1 MANETKIS
9 SAIRETL
16 TGSRVGLVLSADA
29 ISVVRE
35 ELKGHRVGKNVMGD
49 AISVVRETVAGQ
61 RLGRN
66 VAADAISVIREVLI
80 AEPPIRVVSA
90 VRESLISL
98 PNDPLT
104 QARLVPGYRQAVV
117 MVRPKM
123 ALPSTVKSPQ
133 IVPSLRQQVVRQV
146 EREWARSGIYA
157 ATLRMQSVVAR
168 NVLPANDMNS
178 FATVAVFVEQVVRSR
193 GQTYVP
199 VSAVFVRAQRQLV
212 VSTRVVTRAPD
223 VRTAITVGSQR
234 QQIVVSRKTAV
245 VVIMTEAHAAT
256 LVQQAVVEDTRPA
269 PRSEIRARTLFHMT
283 VQKHT
288 VVPPGIDDRVGGLR
302 EQVMIARVPTAPFG
316 VEFARTLVAQ
326 AIVGRPAVM
335 HESHAIVGKHVE
347 LTVMRRITYAPAFV
361 VGRHVSS
368 LSAQVVMKRVTIM
381 EHGFIEVGSMRM
393 AFTLRR
399 IVPAP
404 WDVID
409 PSIGRH
415 AATLHMLSVHR
426 RTTTPPA
433 VISKESRY
441 VFNLAQQSVLGD
453 VFDAPPVP
461 QPVEQE
467 TLVYQV
473 AHQVVHRDREWG
485 PVSAVKV
492 IELAAS
498 LVVGDN
504 GGWIDPFLPTSDVT
518 VFTAHQAIALGDVF
532 PDSMM
537 VQSAAEVAMLGQV
550 FAVGDG
556 TMPDPMLPLSEIQA
570 SGVLEMAAVG
580 DAQFADPTIP
590 LSEVRSS
597 LVASPVAVRDPSLS
611 GSFGMSEIKATS
623 VLEFLL
629 IRDRSLVGIPLR
641 QGPRP
646 VVSVSMS

>member
-1 MANETKIS
+1 MANETKIG

-16 TGSRVGLVLSADA
+16 TGSRIGQVLAADA
-29 ISVVRE
+29 LSVVRE

-49 AISVVRETVAGQ
+49 ALSVVRETVAGQ
-61 RLGRN
+61 RIGRN
-66 VAADAISVIREVLI
+66 VASDVISVIREVLI

-90 VRESLISL
+90 TREVLVSI
-98 PNDPLT
+98 PGEPLT

-117 MVRPKM
+117 MLRPKM

-157 ATLRMQSVVAR
+157 ATLRVQAVVLR

-178 FATVAVFVEQVVRSR
+178 FATVSVFVEQVVRSR
-193 GQTYVP
+193 GLTYVP
-199 VSAVFVRAQRQLV
+199 VSAVFVRAQRQMV

-245 VVIMTEAHAAT
+245 VVIMTEAHVASLA
-256 LVQQAVVEDTRPA
+256 QQFVIEDTRPA
-269 PRSEIRARTLFHMT
+269 PRSIIDAKTLVHMT
-283 VQKHT
+283 VRKHT
-288 VVPPGIDDRVGGLR
+288 VVPPGIDDRVAGLR
-302 EQVMIARVPTAPFG
+302 EQVVIGRVPTAPFG
-316 VEFARTLVAQ
+316 VEFARTLFEQ
-326 AIVGRPAVM
+326 AVVGRPAVM

-347 LTVMRRITYAPAFV
+347 LTVMHRVTYAPAFV
-361 VGRHVSS
+361 VGRHVSNLHS
-368 LSAQVVMKRVTIM
+368 QVVMKRVTVM
-381 EHGFIEVGSMRM
+381 EHGYVHVGAMSLAFI
-393 AFTLRR
+393 LRR
-399 IVPAP
+399 VVPAP

-409 PSIGRH
+409 PAIGRH
-415 AATLHMLSVHR
+415 AATLHMMSVHR

-453 VFDAPPVP
+453 VFDAPPLP
-461 QPVEQE
+461 PPVVQE
-467 TLVYQV
+467 TLVFQV
-473 AHQVVHRDREWG
+473 AHQVAHRDREWG

-492 IELAAS
+492 IELASS

-504 GGWIDPFLPTSDVT
+504 AGWIDASLPGSDVS
-518 VFTAHQAIALGDVF
+518 VFAAQQAVALGDVF
-532 PDSMM
+532 PDVMM
-537 VQSAAEVAMLGQV
+537 VRSAAEVAMLGQV
-550 FAVGDG
+550 FAVGDS
-556 TMPDPMLPLSEIQA
+556 MPDPMLPLSEIQA
-570 SGVLEMAAVG
+570 SAVVEMAAVG

-597 LVASPVAVRDPSLS
+597 LVASPVAVGDPSLR

-646 VVSVSMS
+646 IITVSMS